1 MTFMPFFKVLT
12 WGPGAEAA
20 PAGGEAE
27 ARIGIARP
35 STNRTKD
42 AIGRAL
48 RGVKR
53 SPRWNSTGVETP
65 SRDST
70 RRTQPRH
77 AMFRRGGTA
86 RAVCE
91 TKEMGR
97 GVVWIPAA

>member
-12 WGPGAEAA
+12 WGSGAEAA

-35 STNRTKD
+35 STKARTKG
-42 AIGRAL
+42 AIAREL

-53 SPRWNSTGVETP
+53 SPKGNSTGVETP

-77 AMFRRGGTA
+77 ARFRRGGSAKGGLWNQEIGT
-86 RAVCE
+86 RR
-91 TKEMGR
+91 TMN
-97 GVVWIPAA
+97 